1 MQFICYK
8 NYQGTIQMTKKKLGM
23 YKNLTNYGDSEF
35 SIFLRKAFIKG
46 MGYSEEM
53 LNKPIIGITNT
64 YSDYNPCHGN
74 VPDLIKSVKAGIL
87 SSDAIPLEFP
97 TISIHESFAYP
108 TSMYL
113 RNLMSIDTEE
123 MIKAQP
129 MDACVLIGGCDKTV
143 PAQLMGA
150 FSANIPSIQLVTGP
164 MLTGSHRGERVGA
177 CTDCRGYWA
186 KFRAEEIDLAEINEV
201 NNQLVPTVGTCGVMG
216 TASTMALITEALGMM
231 ISNGA
236 SAPAVSAE
244 RRRIAEETGK
254 VAVEIAKKS
263 LNPKNFVTIKN
274 FKNALTVLSAIGG
287 STNGIVHLTAMAGRL
302 GIDIDLNEFDKMT
315 KDTPMIVDL
324 KPSGSGYMEDL
335 FKSGGLPRILNELK
349 DYLYLDAITITGK
362 TIQEIIEKHNY
373 DWKQEIIRKVEN
385 PIFDKGSIAVLK
397 GNLAPGSA
405 IIKQSAASK
414 NLLTHEGVVEVFE
427 NLEDLAN
434 RIDSDDLNVTKES
447 VLLLKNIGPIGAPGM
462 PEAGLIPI
470 PKKLAKQGV
479 KDMVR
484 ISDGRMSGTAAGTII
499 LHVCPEAAAGGT
511 LDIVES
517 GDIIRLDVKQRLLEL
532 KLSNEEIVTR
542 KKNKKRN
549 IEIERRGYDKI
560 FHESVLQADKG
571 ADFDF
576 LRPVK

>member
-177 CTDCRGYWA
+177 CTDCRGFWA
-186 KFRAEEIDLAEINEV
+186 KYRAEEIDLAEINEV

-263 LNPKNFVTIKN
+263 LNPKNFLTIKN

-349 DYLYLDAITITGK
+349 DYLYLDAITVTGE
-362 TIQEIIEKHNY
+362 TIIEIIEKNKY
-373 DWKQEIIRKVEN
+373 NWKQEVIRKVEN
-385 PIFDKGSIAVLK
+385 PIFDKGSIAVLR

-405 IIKQSAASK
+405 IIKQSAASED
-414 NLLTHEGVVEVFE
+414 LLDHEGIVEVFE

-434 RIDSDDLNVTKES
+434 RIDNDDLNVTKDS
-447 VLLLKNIGPIGAPGM
+447 ILLLKNIGPIGAPGM

-511 LDIVES
+511 LDIVKS
-517 GDIIRLDVKQRLLEL
+517 GDIIKLDVQQRLLEL
-532 KLSNEEIVTR
+532 KLSDDEIKIR

-549 IEIERRGYDKI
+549 IKLNRRGYDKI

-576 LRPVK
+576 LRDLK

>member
-1 MQFICYK
+1 MI
-8 NYQGTIQMTKKKLGM
+8 KKKLGM

-87 SSDAIPLEFP
+87 SSGAIPLEFP

-123 MIKAQP
+123 MMKAQP

-150 FSANIPSIQLVTGP
+150 FSANIPAIQLVTGP

-186 KFRAEEIDLAEINEV
+186 KFRAEEIDLSEINEV

-254 VAVEIAKKS
+254 VAVEIANKS
-263 LNPKNFVTIKN
+263 FNPKSFLTLKN

-302 GIDIDLNEFDKMT
+302 GIDINLNEFDKMT

-349 DYLYLDAITITGK
+349 DYLYLDAITVTGE
-362 TIQEIIEKHNY
+362 TIKETIEKNKY
-373 DWKQEIIRKVEN
+373 NWKQEVIRKVEN

-397 GNLAPGSA
+397 GNLAPKSA

-414 NLLTHEGVVEVFE
+414 ELLVHEGVVEVFE

-434 RIDSDDLNVTKES
+434 RIDSDDLNVTKDS
-447 VLLLKNIGPIGAPGM
+447 ILLLKNIGPIGAPGM

-511 LDIVES
+511 LDIVKS
-517 GDIIRLDVKQRLLEL
+517 GDIIKLDVKQRLLVL
-532 KLSNEEIVTR
+532 KLSDEEIATR
-542 KKNKKRN
+542 KKNKKSN
-549 IEIERRGYDKI
+549 TEIKRRGYDKI

>member
-1 MQFICYK
+1 
-8 NYQGTIQMTKKKLGM
+8 MTKKTSGM

-87 SSDAIPLEFP
+87 SSGAIPLEFP

-123 MIKAQP
+123 MMKAQP

-244 RRRIAEETGK
+244 RKRIAEETGK
-254 VAVEIAKKS
+254 VAVEIASKS
-263 LNPKNFVTIKN
+263 FNPKSFLTLKN

-349 DYLYLDAITITGK
+349 DYLYLDAITVTGE
-362 TIQEIIEKHNY
+362 TIKEIIDKNKY
-373 DWKQEIIRKVEN
+373 NWKQEVIRKVEN

-397 GNLAPGSA
+397 GNLAPRSA

-414 NLLTHEGVVEVFE
+414 ELLAHEGIVEVFE
-427 NLEDLAN
+427 NLEDLAD
-434 RIDSDDLNVTKES
+434 RIDSDDLNVTKDS
-447 VLLLKNIGPIGAPGM
+447 ILLLKNIGPIGAPGM

-511 LDIVES
+511 LDIVKS
-517 GDIIRLDVKQRLLEL
+517 GDIIKLDVKQRLLEL
-532 KLSNEEIVTR
+532 KLSDEEIAIR
-542 KKNKKRN
+542 KKSKKSN
-549 IEIERRGYDKI
+549 TEIKRRGYDKI

-576 LRPVK
+576 LRPLK

>member
-1 MQFICYK
+1 
-8 NYQGTIQMTKKKLGM
+8 MTKKNSGM

-74 VPDLIKSVKAGIL
+74 VSDLIKSVKAGIL
-87 SSDAIPLEFP
+87 SSGAIPLEFP

-123 MIKAQP
+123 MMKAQP

-150 FSANIPSIQLVTGP
+150 FSANIPAIQLVTGP

-186 KFRAEEIDLAEINEV
+186 KFRAEEIDLSEINEV

-244 RRRIAEETGK
+244 RKRIAEETGK
-254 VAVEIAKKS
+254 VAVEIASKS
-263 LNPKNFVTIKN
+263 FNPKSFLTLKN

-349 DYLYLDAITITGK
+349 DYLYLDAITVTGE
-362 TIQEIIEKHNY
+362 TIKEIIDKNKY
-373 DWKQEIIRKVEN
+373 NWKQEVIRKVEN

-397 GNLAPGSA
+397 GNLAPRSA

-414 NLLTHEGVVEVFE
+414 ELLAHEGVVEVFE

-434 RIDSDDLNVTKES
+434 RIDSDDLNVTKDS
-447 VLLLKNIGPIGAPGM
+447 ILLLKNIGPIGAPGM

-511 LDIVES
+511 LDIVKS
-517 GDIIRLDVKQRLLEL
+517 GDIIKLDVKQRLLEL
-532 KLSNEEIVTR
+532 KLSDEEIAIR
-542 KKNKKRN
+542 KKSKKSN
-549 IEIERRGYDKI
+549 TEIKRRGYNKI

>member
-1 MQFICYK
+1 
-8 NYQGTIQMTKKKLGM
+8 MTKKKSGM

-87 SSDAIPLEFP
+87 SSGAIPLEFP

-186 KFRAEEIDLAEINEV
+186 KYRAEEIDLAEINEV

-263 LNPKNFVTIKN
+263 FNPKNFLTIKN

-349 DYLYLDAITITGK
+349 DYLCLDAITITGK

-434 RIDSDDLNVTKES
+434 RIDSDDLNVTKDS

-517 GDIIRLDVKQRLLEL
+517 GDVIKLDVKQRLLEL
-532 KLSNEEIVTR
+532 KLSNEEIATR

>member
-1 MQFICYK
+1 
-8 NYQGTIQMTKKKLGM
+8 MTKKTSGM

-87 SSDAIPLEFP
+87 SSGAIPLEFP

-123 MIKAQP
+123 MMKAQP

-150 FSANIPSIQLVTGP
+150 FSANIPAIQLVTGP

-244 RRRIAEETGK
+244 RKRIAEETGK
-254 VAVEIAKKS
+254 VAVEIASKS
-263 LNPKNFVTIKN
+263 LNPKSFLTLKN

-349 DYLYLDAITITGK
+349 DYLYLDAITVTGE
-362 TIQEIIEKHNY
+362 TIKEIIDKNKY
-373 DWKQEIIRKVEN
+373 NWKQEVIRKVEN

-397 GNLAPGSA
+397 GNLAPRSA

-414 NLLTHEGVVEVFE
+414 ELLAHEGVVEVFE
-427 NLEDLAN
+427 NLQDLAN
-434 RIDSDDLNVTKES
+434 RIDSDDLNVTKDS
-447 VLLLKNIGPIGAPGM
+447 ILLLKNIGPIGAPGM

-511 LDIVES
+511 LDIVKS
-517 GDIIRLDVKQRLLEL
+517 GDIIKLDVKQRLLEL
-532 KLSNEEIVTR
+532 KLSDEEIAIR
-542 KKNKKRN
+542 KKSKKSN
-549 IEIERRGYDKI
+549 TEIKRRGYNKI

>member
-1 MQFICYK
+1 
-8 NYQGTIQMTKKKLGM
+8 MTKKKSGM

-87 SSDAIPLEFP
+87 SSGAIPLEFP

-123 MIKAQP
+123 MMKAQP

-150 FSANIPSIQLVTGP
+150 FSANIPAIQLVTGP

-254 VAVEIAKKS
+254 LAVKIANKS
-263 LNPKNFVTIKN
+263 FNPKSFLTLKN

-349 DYLYLDAITITGK
+349 DYLYLDAITVTGE
-362 TIQEIIEKHNY
+362 TIKEIIEKNKY
-373 DWKQEIIRKVEN
+373 NWKQEVIRNVEN

-397 GNLAPGSA
+397 GNLAPKSA

-414 NLLTHEGVVEVFE
+414 ELLAHEGVVEVFE

-434 RIDSDDLNVTKES
+434 RIDSDDLNVTKDS
-447 VLLLKNIGPIGAPGM
+447 ILLLKNIGPIGAPGM

-511 LDIVES
+511 LDIVKS
-517 GDIIRLDVKQRLLEL
+517 GDIIKLDVKKRLLEL
-532 KLSNEEIVTR
+532 KLSDEEIASR
-542 KKNKKRN
+542 KKSKKSDK
-549 IEIERRGYDKI
+549 IIKRRGYDKI

>member
-1 MQFICYK
+1 
-8 NYQGTIQMTKKKLGM
+8 MTKKTSGM

-87 SSDAIPLEFP
+87 SSGAIPLEFP

-123 MIKAQP
+123 MMKAQP

-150 FSANIPSIQLVTGP
+150 FSANIPAIQLVTGP

-244 RRRIAEETGK
+244 RKRIAEETGK
-254 VAVEIAKKS
+254 VAVEIASKS
-263 LNPKNFVTIKN
+263 FNPKSFLTLKN

-349 DYLYLDAITITGK
+349 DYLYLDAITVTGENIK
-362 TIQEIIEKHNY
+362 EIIDNNKYN
-373 DWKQEIIRKVEN
+373 WKQEVIRKVEN

-397 GNLAPGSA
+397 GNLAPRSA

-414 NLLTHEGVVEVFE
+414 ELLAHEGVVEVFE
-427 NLEDLAN
+427 NLQDLAN
-434 RIDSDDLNVTKES
+434 RIDSDDLNVTKDS
-447 VLLLKNIGPIGAPGM
+447 ILLLKNIGPIGAPGM

-511 LDIVES
+511 LDIVKS
-517 GDIIRLDVKQRLLEL
+517 GDIIKLDVKQRLLEL
-532 KLSNEEIVTR
+532 KLSDEEIAIR
-542 KKNKKRN
+542 KKSKKSN
-549 IEIERRGYDKI
+549 TEIKRRGYDKI

>member
-1 MQFICYK
+1 
-8 NYQGTIQMTKKKLGM
+8 MTKKTSGM

-87 SSDAIPLEFP
+87 SSGAIPLEFP

-123 MIKAQP
+123 MMKAQP

-150 FSANIPSIQLVTGP
+150 FSANIPAIQLVTGP

-244 RRRIAEETGK
+244 RKRIAEETGK
-254 VAVEIAKKS
+254 VAVEIASKS
-263 LNPKNFVTIKN
+263 FNPKSFLTLKN

-349 DYLYLDAITITGK
+349 DYLYLDAITVTGE
-362 TIQEIIEKHNY
+362 TIKEIIDKNKY
-373 DWKQEIIRKVEN
+373 NWKQEVIRKVEN

-397 GNLAPGSA
+397 GNLAPRSA

-414 NLLTHEGVVEVFE
+414 ELLAHEGVVEVFE

-434 RIDSDDLNVTKES
+434 RIDSDDLNVTKDS
-447 VLLLKNIGPIGAPGM
+447 ILLLKNIGPIGAPGM

-511 LDIVES
+511 LDIVKS
-517 GDIIRLDVKQRLLEL
+517 GDIIKLDVKQRLLEL
-532 KLSNEEIVTR
+532 KLSDEEIAIR
-542 KKNKKRN
+542 KKSKKSN
-549 IEIERRGYDKI
+549 TEIKRRGYDKI

>member
-1 MQFICYK
+1 
-8 NYQGTIQMTKKKLGM
+8 MTKKNSGM

-87 SSDAIPLEFP
+87 SSGAIPLEFP

-123 MIKAQP
+123 MMKAQP

-150 FSANIPSIQLVTGP
+150 FSANIPAIQLVTGP

-244 RRRIAEETGK
+244 RKRIAEETGK
-254 VAVEIAKKS
+254 VAVEIASKS
-263 LNPKNFVTIKN
+263 LNPKSFLTLKN

-349 DYLYLDAITITGK
+349 DYLYLDAITVTGE
-362 TIQEIIEKHNY
+362 TIKEIIDKNKY
-373 DWKQEIIRKVEN
+373 NWKQEVIRKVEN

-397 GNLAPGSA
+397 GNLAPRSA

-414 NLLTHEGVVEVFE
+414 ELLAHEGVVEVFE
-427 NLEDLAN
+427 NLQDLAN
-434 RIDSDDLNVTKES
+434 RIDSDDLNVTKDS
-447 VLLLKNIGPIGAPGM
+447 ILLLKNIGPIGAPGM

-511 LDIVES
+511 LDIVKS
-517 GDIIRLDVKQRLLEL
+517 GDIIKLDVKQRLLEL
-532 KLSNEEIVTR
+532 KLSDEEIAIR
-542 KKNKKRN
+542 KKSKKSN
-549 IEIERRGYDKI
+549 TEIKRRGYDKI

>member
-1 MQFICYK
+1 MS
-8 NYQGTIQMTKKKLGM
+8 NKKKGM
-23 YKNLTNYGDSEF
+23 YKNLTSYGDSGF

-53 LNKPIIGITNT
+53 LGKPIIGITNT

-87 SSDAIPLEFP
+87 SSGAIPLEFP
-97 TISIHESFAYP
+97 TITIHESFAYP

-123 MIKAQP
+123 MLRAQP

-143 PAQLMGA
+143 PAQIMGA
-150 FSANIPSIQLVTGP
+150 FSAEMPAIQLVTGP
-164 MLTGSHRGERVGA
+164 MLTGSHKGERVGA
-177 CTDCRGYWA
+177 CTDCRRYWA
-186 KFRAEEIDLAEINEV
+186 KFRAEEIDENEINEV

-231 ISNGA
+231 VTNGA

-244 RRRIAEETGK
+244 RRRIAEETGR
-254 VAVEIAKKS
+254 VAVEIANKS
-263 LNPKNFVTIKN
+263 YKPKDFLTIKN
-274 FKNALTVLSAIGG
+274 FQNALTVLSAIGG

-302 GIDIDLNEFDKMT
+302 GIDINLNDFDQMT

-335 FKSGGLPRILNELK
+335 FKSGGLPRILNEMRNYLHLDTMTVSGISLK
-349 DYLYLDAITITGK
+349 EVIDK
-362 TIQEIIEKHNY
+362 NNY
-373 DWKQEIIRKVEN
+373 DWPQQIIRKTN
-385 PIFDKGSIAVLK
+385 DPIFDKGSIAVLN

-414 NLLTHEGVVEVFE
+414 DLLVHEGIVEVFE
-427 NLEDLAN
+427 DLEDLAN
-434 RIDSDDLNVTKES
+434 RIDSEDLNVTKDS
-447 VLLLKNIGPIGAPGM
+447 ILLLRNIGPLGAPGM

-470 PKKLAKQGV
+470 PKKLAKVGV

-484 ISDGRMSGTAAGTII
+484 ISDGRMSGTASGTIV
-499 LHVCPEAAAGGT
+499 LHVCPEAAAGGN
-511 LDIVES
+511 LNIVES
-517 GDIIRLDVKQRLLEL
+517 GDVIKLDVNKRLIEL
-532 KLSNEEIVTR
+532 KLTDEEIKIR
-542 KKNKKRN
+542 HNNKKDKK
-549 IEIERRGYDKI
+549 IIKRRGYNKMFYDT
-560 FHESVLQADKG
+560 VLQADKG
-571 ADFDF
+571 VDFDF
-576 LRPVK
+576 LRPVE

>member
-1 MQFICYK
+1 
-8 NYQGTIQMTKKKLGM
+8 MTKKKSGM

-35 SIFLRKAFIKG
+35 SIFLRKTFIKG

-87 SSDAIPLEFP
+87 SSGAIPLEFP

-123 MIKAQP
+123 MMKAQP

-150 FSANIPSIQLVTGP
+150 FSANIPAIQLVTGP

-254 VAVEIAKKS
+254 VAVEIANKS
-263 LNPKNFVTIKN
+263 FNPKSFLTLKN

-349 DYLYLDAITITGK
+349 DYLYLDAITVTGE
-362 TIQEIIEKHNY
+362 TIKEIIEKNKY
-373 DWKQEIIRKVEN
+373 NWKQEVIRNVEN

-397 GNLAPGSA
+397 GNLAPKSA

-414 NLLTHEGVVEVFE
+414 ELLAHEGVVEVFE

-434 RIDSDDLNVTKES
+434 RIDSDDLKVTKDS
-447 VLLLKNIGPIGAPGM
+447 ILLLKNIGPIGAPGM

-511 LDIVES
+511 LDIVKS
-517 GDIIRLDVKQRLLEL
+517 GDIIKLDVKKRLLKL
-532 KLSNEEIVTR
+532 KLSDEEIASR
-542 KKNKKRN
+542 KKSKKSDK
-549 IEIERRGYDKI
+549 IIKRRGYDKI

>member
-1 MQFICYK
+1 
-8 NYQGTIQMTKKKLGM
+8 MTKKKLGM

-87 SSDAIPLEFP
+87 SSGAIPLEFP

-123 MIKAQP
+123 MMKAQP

-150 FSANIPSIQLVTGP
+150 FSANIPTIQLVTGP

-254 VAVEIAKKS
+254 VAVEIATKS
-263 LNPKNFVTIKN
+263 LNPKKFLTMKN

-302 GIDIDLNEFDKMT
+302 GIDINLNEFDNMT

-349 DYLYLDAITITGK
+349 DYLFLEAITVTGE
-362 TIQEIIEKHNY
+362 TIKEIIEKNNY
-373 DWKQEIIRKVEN
+373 NWKQDVIRNVEN

-405 IIKQSAASK
+405 IIKQSAASEE
-414 NLLTHEGVVEVFE
+414 LLTHEGIVEVFD

-434 RIDSDDLNVTKES
+434 RIDSDDLNVTKDS
-447 VLLLKNIGPIGAPGM
+447 ILLLKNIGPIGAPGM

-517 GDIIRLDVKQRLLEL
+517 GDIIKLDVNKRLLEL
-532 KLSNEEIVTR
+532 KLSDEEISTR
-542 KKNKKRN
+542 KKSKKSN
-549 IEIERRGYDKI
+549 TEIKRRGYDKI

>member
-1 MQFICYK
+1 M
-8 NYQGTIQMTKKKLGM
+8 NKKKSGM

-123 MIKAQP
+123 MMKAQP

-150 FSANIPSIQLVTGP
+150 FSANIPAIQLVTGP

-254 VAVEIAKKS
+254 VAVEIANKS
-263 LNPKNFVTIKN
+263 FNPKSFLTLKN

-349 DYLYLDAITITGK
+349 DYLYLDAITVTGE
-362 TIQEIIEKHNY
+362 TIKEIIEKNKY
-373 DWKQEIIRKVEN
+373 NWKQEVIRNVEN

-397 GNLAPGSA
+397 GNLAPKSA

-414 NLLTHEGVVEVFE
+414 ELLAHEGVVEVFE
-427 NLEDLAN
+427 NLEDLAK
-434 RIDSDDLNVTKES
+434 RIDSDDLNVTKDS
-447 VLLLKNIGPIGAPGM
+447 ILLLKNIGPIGAPGM

-499 LHVCPEAAAGGT
+499 LHVCPEAAAGGA
-511 LDIVES
+511 LDIVKS
-517 GDIIRLDVKQRLLEL
+517 GDIIKLDVKKRLLEL
-532 KLSNEEIVTR
+532 KLSDEEIASR
-542 KKNKKRN
+542 KKSKKSDK
-549 IEIERRGYDKI
+549 IIKRRGYDKI

>member
-1 MQFICYK
+1 
-8 NYQGTIQMTKKKLGM
+8 MTKKKSGM

-87 SSDAIPLEFP
+87 SSGAIPLEFP
-97 TISIHESFAYP
+97 TISIHESFAFP

-123 MIKAQP
+123 MMKAQP

-150 FSANIPSIQLVTGP
+150 FSANIPAIQLVTGP

-254 VAVEIAKKS
+254 VAVEIANKS
-263 LNPKNFVTIKN
+263 FNPKSFLTLKN

-349 DYLYLDAITITGK
+349 DYLYLDAITVTGE
-362 TIQEIIEKHNY
+362 TIKEIIEKNKY
-373 DWKQEIIRKVEN
+373 NWKQEVIRNVEN

-397 GNLAPGSA
+397 GNLAPKSA

-414 NLLTHEGVVEVFE
+414 ELLAHEGVVEVFE
-427 NLEDLAN
+427 NLEDLAK
-434 RIDSDDLNVTKES
+434 RIDSDDLNVTKDS
-447 VLLLKNIGPIGAPGM
+447 ILLLKNIGPIGAPGM

-511 LDIVES
+511 LDIVKS
-517 GDIIRLDVKQRLLEL
+517 GDIIKLDVKKRLLEL
-532 KLSNEEIVTR
+532 KLSDEEIASR
-542 KKNKKRN
+542 KKSKKSDK
-549 IEIERRGYDKI
+549 IIKRRGYDKI

>member
-1 MQFICYK
+1 
-8 NYQGTIQMTKKKLGM
+8 MTKKNSGM

-87 SSDAIPLEFP
+87 SSGAIPLEFP

-123 MIKAQP
+123 MMKAQP

-254 VAVEIAKKS
+254 VAVEIANKS
-263 LNPKNFVTIKN
+263 FNPKSFLTLKN

-349 DYLYLDAITITGK
+349 AYLYLDAITVTGE
-362 TIQEIIEKHNY
+362 TIKEIIEKNNY
-373 DWKQEIIRKVEN
+373 NWKQEVIRKVEN

-397 GNLAPGSA
+397 GNLAPRSA

-414 NLLTHEGVVEVFE
+414 ELLAHEGVVEVFE

-434 RIDSDDLNVTKES
+434 RIDSDDLNVTKDS
-447 VLLLKNIGPIGAPGM
+447 ILLLKNIGPIGAPGM

-511 LDIVES
+511 LDIVKT
-517 GDIIRLDVKQRLLEL
+517 GDIIKLDVKQRLLEL
-532 KLSNEEIVTR
+532 KLSDEEIATR
-542 KKNKKRN
+542 KKSKKSN
-549 IEIERRGYDKI
+549 TEVKRRGYDKI

>member
-1 MQFICYK
+1 
-8 NYQGTIQMTKKKLGM
+8 MTKKKSGM
-23 YKNLTNYGDSEF
+23 YNNLTNYGDSEF

-87 SSDAIPLEFP
+87 SSGAIPLEFP

-123 MIKAQP
+123 MMKAQP

-150 FSANIPSIQLVTGP
+150 FSANIPAIQLVTGP

-186 KFRAEEIDLAEINEV
+186 KFRAEEIDLDEINEV

-254 VAVEIAKKS
+254 VAVEIANKS
-263 LNPKNFVTIKN
+263 FNPKSFLTLKN

-349 DYLYLDAITITGK
+349 DYLYLDAISVTGETVK
-362 TIQEIIEKHNY
+362 EIIEKNKY
-373 DWKQEIIRKVEN
+373 NWKQEVIRKVEN

-397 GNLAPGSA
+397 GNLAPKSA

-414 NLLTHEGVVEVFE
+414 ELLAHEGVVEVFE

-434 RIDSDDLNVTKES
+434 RIDSDDLNVTKDS
-447 VLLLKNIGPIGAPGM
+447 ILLLKNIGPIGAPGM

-511 LDIVES
+511 LDIVQS
-517 GDIIRLDVKQRLLEL
+517 GDIIKLDVKQRLLEL
-532 KLSNEEIVTR
+532 KLSDKEIANR
-542 KKNKKRN
+542 KKSKKSN
-549 IEIERRGYDKI
+549 TEMKRRGYDKI

>member
-1 MQFICYK
+1 
-8 NYQGTIQMTKKKLGM
+8 MTKKKSGM

-87 SSDAIPLEFP
+87 SSGAIPLEFP

-123 MIKAQP
+123 MMKAQP

-150 FSANIPSIQLVTGP
+150 FSANIPAIQLVTGP

-254 VAVEIAKKS
+254 VAVEIANKS
-263 LNPKNFVTIKN
+263 FNPKSFLTLKN

-349 DYLYLDAITITGK
+349 DYLYLDAITVTGE
-362 TIQEIIEKHNY
+362 TIKEIIEKNKY
-373 DWKQEIIRKVEN
+373 NWKQEVIRKVEN

-397 GNLAPGSA
+397 GNLAPKSA

-414 NLLTHEGVVEVFE
+414 ELLAHEGVVEVFE

-434 RIDSDDLNVTKES
+434 RIDSDDLNVTKDS
-447 VLLLKNIGPIGAPGM
+447 ILLLKNIGPIGAPGM

-511 LDIVES
+511 LDIVQS
-517 GDIIRLDVKQRLLEL
+517 GDIIKLDVKQRLLEL
-532 KLSNEEIVTR
+532 KLSDEEIANR
-542 KKNKKRN
+542 KKSKKSNK
-549 IEIERRGYDKI
+549 EIKRRGYDKI

>member
-1 MQFICYK
+1 
-8 NYQGTIQMTKKKLGM
+8 MTKKKSGM

-87 SSDAIPLEFP
+87 SSGAIPLEFP

-123 MIKAQP
+123 MMKAQP

-150 FSANIPSIQLVTGP
+150 FSANVPVIQLVTGP

-254 VAVEIAKKS
+254 VAVEIANKS
-263 LNPKNFVTIKN
+263 FNPKSFLTLKN

-349 DYLYLDAITITGK
+349 DYLYLDAITVTGE
-362 TIQEIIEKHNY
+362 TIKEIIEKNKY
-373 DWKQEIIRKVEN
+373 NWKQEVIRNVEN

-397 GNLAPGSA
+397 GNLAPKSA

-414 NLLTHEGVVEVFE
+414 ELLAHEGVVEVFE

-434 RIDSDDLNVTKES
+434 RIDSDDLNVTKDS
-447 VLLLKNIGPIGAPGM
+447 ILLLKNIGPIGAPGM

-511 LDIVES
+511 LDIVKS
-517 GDIIRLDVKQRLLEL
+517 GDIIKLDVKKRLLEL
-532 KLSNEEIVTR
+532 KLSDEEIASR
-542 KKNKKRN
+542 KKSKKSDK
-549 IEIERRGYDKI
+549 IIKRRGYDKI

>member
-1 MQFICYK
+1 
-8 NYQGTIQMTKKKLGM
+8 MTKKNSGM

-87 SSDAIPLEFP
+87 SSGAIPLEFP

-123 MIKAQP
+123 MMKAQP

-150 FSANIPSIQLVTGP
+150 FSANIPAIQLVTGP

-254 VAVEIAKKS
+254 MAVEIATKS
-263 LNPKNFVTIKN
+263 FNPKNFLTIKN

-349 DYLYLDAITITGK
+349 DFLYLDAITVTGE
-362 TIQEIIEKHNY
+362 TIQEIIDKNKY
-373 DWKQEIIRKVEN
+373 NWKQEVIRKVEN

-397 GNLAPGSA
+397 GNLAPRSA

-414 NLLTHEGVVEVFE
+414 ELLAHEGVVEVFE

-434 RIDSDDLNVTKES
+434 RIDSDDLNVTKDS
-447 VLLLKNIGPIGAPGM
+447 ILLLKNIGPIGAPGM

-511 LDIVES
+511 LGIVKS
-517 GDIIRLDVKQRLLEL
+517 GDIIKLDVKQRLLEL
-532 KLSNEEIVTR
+532 KLSDEEIAIR
-542 KKNKKRN
+542 KKKKKSN
-549 IEIERRGYDKI
+549 TEIKRRGYDKI

>member
-1 MQFICYK
+1 
-8 NYQGTIQMTKKKLGM
+8 MTKKNSGM

-87 SSDAIPLEFP
+87 SSGAIPLEFP

-123 MIKAQP
+123 MMKAQP

-150 FSANIPSIQLVTGP
+150 FSANIPAIQLVTGP

-254 VAVEIAKKS
+254 IAVEIANKS
-263 LNPKNFVTIKN
+263 FNPKNFLTIKN

-302 GIDIDLNEFDKMT
+302 GIDVDLNEFDKMT

-349 DYLYLDAITITGK
+349 DFLYLDAITVTGE
-362 TIQEIIEKHNY
+362 TIQEIIDKNKY
-373 DWKQEIIRKVEN
+373 NWKQEVIRKVEN

-397 GNLAPGSA
+397 GNLAPRSA

-414 NLLTHEGVVEVFE
+414 ELLTHEGVVEEFK

-434 RIDSDDLNVTKES
+434 RIDSEDLNVTKDS
-447 VLLLKNIGPIGAPGM
+447 ILLLKNIGPIGAPGM

-511 LDIVES
+511 LDIVKT
-517 GDIIRLDVKQRLLEL
+517 GDIIKLDVKQRLLEL
-532 KLSNEEIVTR
+532 KLSDEEIAIR
-542 KKNKKRN
+542 KKSKKSN
-549 IEIERRGYDKI
+549 TEIKRRGYDKI

-576 LRPVK
+576 LRPIK

>member
-1 MQFICYK
+1 
-8 NYQGTIQMTKKKLGM
+8 MTKKESGM

-53 LNKPIIGITNT
+53 LNKPIIGVTNT

-87 SSDAIPLEFP
+87 SSGAIPLEFP

-123 MIKAQP
+123 MMKAQP

-150 FSANIPSIQLVTGP
+150 FSANIPAIQLVTGP

-254 VAVEIAKKS
+254 VAVEIANKS
-263 LNPKNFVTIKN
+263 FNPKSFLTLKN

-349 DYLYLDAITITGK
+349 DYLYLDAITVTGE
-362 TIQEIIEKHNY
+362 TIKEIIEKNEY
-373 DWKQEIIRKVEN
+373 NWKQEVIRNVEN

-397 GNLAPGSA
+397 GNLAPKSA

-414 NLLTHEGVVEVFE
+414 ELLAHEGVVEVFE

-434 RIDSDDLNVTKES
+434 RIDSDDLNVTKDS
-447 VLLLKNIGPIGAPGM
+447 ILLLKNIGPIGAPGM

-511 LDIVES
+511 LDIVKS
-517 GDIIRLDVKQRLLEL
+517 GDIIKLDVKKRLLEL
-532 KLSNEEIVTR
+532 KLSDEEIASR
-542 KKNKKRN
+542 KKSKKSNKIIK
-549 IEIERRGYDKI
+549 RRGYDKI
-560 FHESVLQADKG
+560 FHEGVLQADKG

>member
-1 MQFICYK
+1 
-8 NYQGTIQMTKKKLGM
+8 MTKKKSGM

-87 SSDAIPLEFP
+87 SSGAIPLEFP

-123 MIKAQP
+123 MMKAQP

-150 FSANIPSIQLVTGP
+150 FSANIPAIQLVTGP

-186 KFRAEEIDLAEINEV
+186 KFRAEEIDLDEINEV

-254 VAVEIAKKS
+254 VAVEIANKS
-263 LNPKNFVTIKN
+263 FNPKSFLTLKN

-349 DYLYLDAITITGK
+349 DYLYLDAISITGETVK
-362 TIQEIIEKHNY
+362 EIIEKNKY
-373 DWKQEIIRKVEN
+373 NWKQEVIRKVEN

-397 GNLAPGSA
+397 GNLAPKSA

-414 NLLTHEGVVEVFE
+414 ELLAHEGVVEVFE

-434 RIDSDDLNVTKES
+434 RIDSDDLNVTKDS
-447 VLLLKNIGPIGAPGM
+447 ILLLKNIGPIGAPGM

-511 LDIVES
+511 LDIVQS
-517 GDIIRLDVKQRLLEL
+517 GDIIKLDVKQRLLEL
-532 KLSNEEIVTR
+532 KLSDEEIANR
-542 KKNKKRN
+542 KKSKKSN
-549 IEIERRGYDKI
+549 TEMKRRGYDKI

>member
-1 MQFICYK
+1 
-8 NYQGTIQMTKKKLGM
+8 MTKKTSGM

-87 SSDAIPLEFP
+87 SSGAIPLEFP

-123 MIKAQP
+123 MMKAQP

-150 FSANIPSIQLVTGP
+150 FSANIPAIQLVTGP

-244 RRRIAEETGK
+244 RKRIAEETGK
-254 VAVEIAKKS
+254 VAVEIASKS
-263 LNPKNFVTIKN
+263 FNPKSFLTLKN

-349 DYLYLDAITITGK
+349 DYLYLDAITVTGE
-362 TIQEIIEKHNY
+362 TIKEIIDKNKY
-373 DWKQEIIRKVEN
+373 NWKQEVIRKVEN

-397 GNLAPGSA
+397 GNLAPRSA

-414 NLLTHEGVVEVFE
+414 ELLAHEGVVEVFE

-434 RIDSDDLNVTKES
+434 RIDSDDLNVTKDS
-447 VLLLKNIGPIGAPGM
+447 ILLLKNIGPIGAPGM

-511 LDIVES
+511 LDIVKS
-517 GDIIRLDVKQRLLEL
+517 GDIIKLDVKQRLLEL
-532 KLSNEEIVTR
+532 KLSDEEIAIR
-542 KKNKKRN
+542 KKSKKSN
-549 IEIERRGYDKI
+549 TEIERRGYDKI

>member
-1 MQFICYK
+1 
-8 NYQGTIQMTKKKLGM
+8 MTKKKSGM

-87 SSDAIPLEFP
+87 SSGAIPLEFP

-150 FSANIPSIQLVTGP
+150 FSANIPAIQLVTGP

-254 VAVEIAKKS
+254 VAVEIANKS
-263 LNPKNFVTIKN
+263 FNPKSFLTLKN

-349 DYLYLDAITITGK
+349 DYLYLDAITVTGE
-362 TIQEIIEKHNY
+362 TIKEIIEKNKY
-373 DWKQEIIRKVEN
+373 NWKQEVIRNVEN

-397 GNLAPGSA
+397 GNLAPKSA

-414 NLLTHEGVVEVFE
+414 ELLAHEGVVEVFE

-434 RIDSDDLNVTKES
+434 RIDSDDLNVTKDS
-447 VLLLKNIGPIGAPGM
+447 ILLLKNIGPIGAPGM

-511 LDIVES
+511 LDIVQS
-517 GDIIRLDVKQRLLEL
+517 GDIIKLDVKQRLLEL
-532 KLSNEEIVTR
+532 KLSDEEIANR
-542 KKNKKRN
+542 KKSKKSN
-549 IEIERRGYDKI
+549 TEMKRRGYDKI

>member
-1 MQFICYK
+1 
-8 NYQGTIQMTKKKLGM
+8 MTRKKSGM

-87 SSDAIPLEFP
+87 SSGAIPLEFP

-123 MIKAQP
+123 MMKAQP

-150 FSANIPSIQLVTGP
+150 FSANIPAIQLVTGP

-254 VAVEIAKKS
+254 VAVEIANKS
-263 LNPKNFVTIKN
+263 FNPKKFLTIKN

-287 STNGIVHLTAMAGRL
+287 STNGIVHLIAMAGRL
-302 GIDIDLNEFDKMT
+302 GIDINLNEFDKMT

-349 DYLYLDAITITGK
+349 DYLYLDAITVTGE
-362 TIQEIIEKHNY
+362 TIKEIIEKNKY
-373 DWKQEIIRKVEN
+373 NWKQEVIRNVEN

-397 GNLAPGSA
+397 GNLAPKSA

-414 NLLTHEGVVEVFE
+414 ELLAHEGVVEVFE

-434 RIDSDDLNVTKES
+434 RIDSDDLNVTKDS
-447 VLLLKNIGPIGAPGM
+447 ILLLKNIGPIGAPGM

-511 LDIVES
+511 LDIVKS
-517 GDIIRLDVKQRLLEL
+517 GDIIKLDVKKRLLEL
-532 KLSNEEIVTR
+532 KLSDEEIASR
-542 KKNKKRN
+542 KKSKKSDK
-549 IEIERRGYDKI
+549 IIKRRGYDKI

>member
-1 MQFICYK
+1 
-8 NYQGTIQMTKKKLGM
+8 MTKKNSGM

-87 SSDAIPLEFP
+87 SSGAIPLEFP

-123 MIKAQP
+123 MMKAQP

-150 FSANIPSIQLVTGP
+150 FSANIPAIQLVTGP

-244 RRRIAEETGK
+244 RKRIAEETGK
-254 VAVEIAKKS
+254 VAVEIASKS
-263 LNPKNFVTIKN
+263 FNPKSFLTLKN

-349 DYLYLDAITITGK
+349 DYLYLDAITVTGE
-362 TIQEIIEKHNY
+362 TIKEIIDKNKY
-373 DWKQEIIRKVEN
+373 NWKQEVIRKVEN

-397 GNLAPGSA
+397 GNLAPRSA

-414 NLLTHEGVVEVFE
+414 ELLAHEGVVEVFE

-434 RIDSDDLNVTKES
+434 RIDSDDLNVTKDS
-447 VLLLKNIGPIGAPGM
+447 ILLLKNIGPIGAPGM

-511 LDIVES
+511 LDIVKS
-517 GDIIRLDVKQRLLEL
+517 GDIIKLDVKQRLLEL
-532 KLSNEEIVTR
+532 KLSDEEIAIR
-542 KKNKKRN
+542 KKSKKSDT
-549 IEIERRGYDKI
+549 EIKRRGYDKI

>member
-1 MQFICYK
+1 MS
-8 NYQGTIQMTKKKLGM
+8 KKKSGM

-87 SSDAIPLEFP
+87 SSGAIPLEFP
-97 TISIHESFAYP
+97 TISIHESFSYP

-123 MIKAQP
+123 MMKAQP

-150 FSANIPSIQLVTGP
+150 FSANIPCIQLVTGP

-186 KFRAEEIDLAEINEV
+186 KFRADEIDLQEINEV

-231 ISNGA
+231 VSNGA
-236 SAPAVSAE
+236 TAPAVSAE

-254 VAVEIAKKS
+254 VAVGIANKS
-263 LNPKNFVTIKN
+263 LNPNKFLTINN
-274 FKNALTVLSAIGG
+274 FKNALIVLSAIGG

-302 GIDIDLNEFDKMT
+302 GIEIDLKEFDDLT
-315 KDTPMIVDL
+315 KDIPMIVDL
-324 KPSGSGYMEDL
+324 KPSGTGYMEDL

-349 DYLYLDAITITGK
+349 EYLYLNAVTVTG
-362 TIQEIIEKHNY
+362 ESLEDIIKKYNY
-373 DWKQEIIRKVEN
+373 DWKQEVVRMAN
-385 PIFDKGSIAVLK
+385 DPIFDKGSIAVLK

-405 IIKQSAASK
+405 IIKQSAASAH
-414 NLLTHEGVVEVFE
+414 LLTHEGVVEVFE

-434 RIDSDDLNVTKES
+434 RIDSEDLNVTKDS
-447 VLLLKNIGPIGAPGM
+447 ILLLKNIGPIGAPGM

-470 PKKLAKQGV
+470 PKKLARQGV

-511 LDIVES
+511 LGIVES
-517 GDIIRLDVKQRLLEL
+517 GDIIKLDVKNRLLEL
-532 KLSNEEIVTR
+532 KLSDEEINKR
-542 KKNKKRN
+542 KKNKK
-549 IEIERRGYDKI
+549 IDTDVKRRGYNKI

-576 LRPVK
+576 LRPFK